1 MGPFPGLG
9 KPPGEVNDYPLSYIA
24 IQWQSSPELLSS
36 IYLKNSKTYSIL
48 FYVLLKYGSVVK
60 NSPVM
65 QKPQETRGRFLGW
78 GDPLEKEMA
87 THFSILAWRIPR
99 TEEPGGL
106 QSCPKGRKER
116 DTTEHAFFKGLG
128 LGEGW
133 FGVENG
139 LNLGLSWCF
148 GMEIVLGLALELEL
162 WWIRALEFGSGEDW
176 DAVEIKMEFGYG
188 GAWD

>member
-1 MGPFPGLG
+1 MQFFGWVFFFLSNLNIRASQVAQWLKNPPASAGDMGPFPGLG
-9 KPPGEVNDYPLSYIA
+9 KSPGEGNDYPLSYIA

-106 QSCPKGRKER
+106 HSMGSQRVGRTER
-116 DTTEHAFFKGLG
+116 
-128 LGEGW
+128 
-133 FGVENG
+133 
-139 LNLGLSWCF
+139 LN
-148 GMEIVLGLALELEL
+148 
-162 WWIRALEFGSGEDW
+162 
-176 DAVEIKMEFGYG
+176 KT
-188 GAWD
+188 